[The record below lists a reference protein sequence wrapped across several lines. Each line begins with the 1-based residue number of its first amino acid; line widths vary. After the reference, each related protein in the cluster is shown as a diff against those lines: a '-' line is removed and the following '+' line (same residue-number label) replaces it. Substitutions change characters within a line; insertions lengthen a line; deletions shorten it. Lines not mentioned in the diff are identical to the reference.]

1 MQSSEG
7 PEREFVAAQLRLAAD
22 GFGSGL
28 TDRLA
33 RRRFGE
39 PISLV
44 AVSDAVAHQDLG
56 SGGLASS
63 SRAVMRTV
71 ACIEGWLRAAPV
83 GRWRVLLADEVMVDG
98 AAMPSGFH
106 ARYVRYGEG
115 RLAWLASSE
124 GEPGEVLAALESQY
138 EYPGVSV
145 LAEVDWLPQN
155 GQLLGETE
163 LDAVVR
169 GAVAIAVWAW
179 DGEAHLIAE
188 CEPDSPN
195 GCPSWLTPDH

>member
-1 MQSSEG
+1 MHCYEG

-28 TDRLA
+28 ADRLA
-33 RRRFGE
+33 GRRLGE

-44 AVSDAVAHQDLG
+44 AVSDAVAHQDLE

-83 GRWRVLLADEVMVDG
+83 GCCRVLLADEVMVDG
-98 AAMPSGFH
+98 AATPSGLH

-124 GEPGEVLAALESQY
+124 GEPGEVLAALECQY

-145 LAEVDWLPQN
+145 LAELNWRPRH
-155 GQLLGETE
+155 GQLLAEEE

-195 GCPSWLTPDH
+195 GCSS